1 MWFRDYA
8 LVELRIQDLARE
20 AEKSA
25 LVARLADPGHR
36 ASRGHGR
43 LRVAGATGIR
53 RIGRA
58 VIGLSDWIDDGASA
72 DEAGRPVRG
81 VAYR

>member
-1 MWFRDYA
+1 
-8 LVELRIQDLARE
+8 
-20 AEKSA
+20 
-25 LVARLADPGHR
+25 
-36 ASRGHGR
+36 
-43 LRVAGATGIR
+43 
-53 RIGRA
+53 